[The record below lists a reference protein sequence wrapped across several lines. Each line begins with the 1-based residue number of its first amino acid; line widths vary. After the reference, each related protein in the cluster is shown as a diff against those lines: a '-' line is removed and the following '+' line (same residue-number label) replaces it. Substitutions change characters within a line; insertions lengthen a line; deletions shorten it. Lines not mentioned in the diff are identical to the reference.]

1 MILGHVTALV
11 PRLGSTRIYLGEL
24 AHPTL
29 VQHSSGPSRI
39 PGVQLEG
46 ALGSAQFGKL
56 IVLLTLLS
64 QGCTVFVAKLMADQ
78 LGFRVS
84 AHIRTFNCVGG
95 PAWRL
100 PDLIE
105 EAVLLATG
113 CLLLRHRIGSLHK

>member
-1 MILGHVTALV
+1 MIRGYVTALV
-11 PRLGSTRIYLGEL
+11 PRLGSTRIYAGEL

-29 VQHSSGPSRI
+29 GRYSDGPSCI

-84 AHIRTFNCVGG
+84 A
-95 PAWRL
+95 
-100 PDLIE
+100 
-105 EAVLLATG
+105 
-113 CLLLRHRIGSLHK
+113 RIHTL